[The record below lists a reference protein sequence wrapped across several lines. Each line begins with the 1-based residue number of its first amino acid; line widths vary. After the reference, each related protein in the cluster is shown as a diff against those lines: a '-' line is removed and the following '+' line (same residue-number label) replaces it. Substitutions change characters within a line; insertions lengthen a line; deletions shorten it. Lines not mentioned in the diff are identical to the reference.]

1 MIIIGISLTILIG
14 LAIMLAISSKFT
26 LLEYLSLA
34 FPLGMGFQT
43 FLMSL
48 LDWSNI
54 GITLGG
60 TSLISLIALAGLLF
74 LVFRNLKKD
83 PEFFSRC
90 NPKNFRLPK
99 PNIVWILFTFLIVWF
114 EGMNFY
120 KTVFFPSFDTDSI
133 RGFNFVGMAIAAEG
147 TLKGLSLFNSPNY
160 NFQSDAGLAA
170 YTPFAQLSYAY
181 VYLFGAMASKIVN
194 AMMYLSFLGIFYAL
208 LKRVTTHTAA
218 AIFTFMMMITPEML
232 AFSALSGINLLHTVY
247 AASGLL
253 FAVLWFDKKDPK
265 LLILSAILLSM
276 NCFTRNEGIVFS
288 GVASLLV
295 LYRFFKK
302 DIDWKKSL
310 LFFVTAFFGFIYW
323 MLFLKANQIHS
334 GSDLIITKLFWDGD
348 KIATMYR
355 ELKPLYLNTQYYGI
369 GVVVFGLML
378 LVNLWNVFRKGDQAA
393 LLFATFGVI
402 LLYTLLI
409 YQIDYVWDKIENV
422 LRYSYKRFFFSFIPL
437 MWFYIAANGITI
449 WVTKKTDNLL
459 YRK

>member
-1 MIIIGISLTILIG
+1 MIILGISLSILIG
-14 LAIMLAISSKFT
+14 LAIMLAISTRFT

-34 FPLGMGFQT
+34 FPLGMGLQT

-54 GITLGG
+54 GITLVG
-60 TSLISLIALAGLLF
+60 TTIISLIALAGLLF

-83 PEFFSRC
+83 PEFLSRC
-90 NPKNFRLPK
+90 SLKNVKLPK
-99 PNIVWILFTFLIVWF
+99 PNLVWILFTFLIIWF

-120 KTVFFPSFDTDSI
+120 KTIFFPSFDTDSI

-160 NFQSDAGLAA
+160 NFQSDAGLAS

-181 VYLFGAMASKIVN
+181 VYLFGAMASKIIN
-194 AMMYLSFLGIFYAL
+194 ALMYLSFLGIFYAL

-247 AASGLL
+247 ACSGLL
-253 FAVLWFDKKDPK
+253 FTVLWFDKKDPK
-265 LLILSAILLSM
+265 LLILSALLLSM

-288 GVASLLV
+288 GMASLLV
-295 LYRFFKK
+295 LYRLFTK

-323 MLFLKANQIHS
+323 TLFLKANHIHS

-378 LVNLWNVFRKGDQAA
+378 LGNLWNLFRKGDQVA
-393 LLFATFGVI
+393 LVVATLGVMF
-402 LLYTLLI
+402 LYTLII
-409 YQIDYVWDKIENV
+409 YQIDYVWDSIENV

-437 MWFYIAANGITI
+437 MWFYIATNGITM
-449 WVTKKTDNLL
+449 WATKKSDNLM